1 MSSDLVLVDTSAW
14 IEFFRKDQKGSV
26 TAIEVERLLSEDLV
40 VTTEPVLVEL
50 AAGVRGKKSLAQL
63 VEMFSSFHDAKV
75 TEQVWSAATENVFL
89 MSSRGYTIPLADHL
103 IATVSMSYEL
113 PLLHLDKHFGQ
124 IASVLSL
131 KEHVS

>member
-14 IEFFRKDQKGSV
+14 IEFFRKDQKGSI

-40 VTTEPVLVEL
+40 VATEPVLVEL
-50 AAGVRGKKSLAQL
+50 AAGVRDKKSLAQL
-63 VEMFSSFHDAKV
+63 VEMFSSFHDARV

-89 MSSRGYTIPLADHL
+89 LRSRGYTIPLADHL
-103 IATVSMSYEL
+103 IATVAISYGL